1 MLKSKVSDL
10 GTQIEI
16 YLSTM
21 AKKWKLK
28 HGKLLWKVQRLCNNL
43 EEKNCL
49 CKRDMRHN
57 KPRISEFSS
66 AKESIKDETGI

>member
-21 AKKWKLK
+21 AKKWKPK

-43 EEKNCL
+43 E
-49 CKRDMRHN
+49 
-57 KPRISEFSS
+57 
-66 AKESIKDETGI
+66 